1 MNVWTGTGRLTRT
14 PEVKYAGSKNTCFAN
29 FGLAVRKKY
38 HAEGEAEA
46 DFFEVRAMGKTAEF
60 VEKYLNKGMKI
71 EVHGRLEQNTWT
83 TKEGEK
89 RSNVRIL
96 AEEIEFGESKAS
108 AEANASASAPSA
120 PTAQPEQP
128 KKEESKA
135 DTSFMDIPTGDL
147 EELPFS

>member
-14 PEVKYAGSKNTCFAN
+14 PEIKYAGSKNTCFAN

-89 RSNVRIL
+89 RSSVRIM
-96 AEEIEFGESKAS
+96 ADDIEFAESKAS
-108 AEANASASAPSA
+108 SESYSATPEAKSA
-120 PTAQPEQP
+120 PEQP
-128 KKEESKA
+128 KKEEPK
-135 DTSFMDIPTGDL
+135 DIGFMDIPDGDM
-147 EELPFS
+147 ETLPFA

>member
-1 MNVWTGTGRLTRT
+1 M
-14 PEVKYAGSKNTCFAN
+14 KYVGQNNSVCLAH
-29 FGLAVRKKY
+29 FGLAVRRKFHKDN
-38 HAEGEAEA
+38 EPDT
-46 DFFEVRAMGKTAEF
+46 DFFEVRTIGKTAEF
-60 VEKYLNKGMKI
+60 VEKYLKKGLKI

-120 PTAQPEQP
+120 PKTQPEQP
-128 KKEESKA
+128 KKEEPKA